1 MATSRDT
8 PCTVTGAS
16 IMFCSTVMWGNRLN
30 DWNTMPIL
38 RQMRRRSA
46 SRAYML
52 GPPATAV
59 ASGSPSTC
67 MLPSSMVSRWIR
79 QRRKVLLPEPDG
91 PMTATTSPLRRVS
104 DTSSSTL
111 TCPNDLPMPRAS
123 IMTGRSAAAAPAA
136 AAPAAALLVVLGIA
150 FFHVLEQPGQ
160 QQRHNQIKGRR
171 HQERRRRE
179 IALHNAARGAQDIVQ
194 RQHVDERR
202 VFDQGD
208 GFVAERRQHA
218 LHHLRQGHAPQRLQI
233 GHAQLLAAF

>member
-1 MATSRDT
+1 
-8 PCTVTGAS
+8 
-16 IMFCSTVMWGNRLN
+16 
-30 DWNTMPIL
+30 MPIL

-46 SRAYML
+46 SRAYTL
-52 GPPATAV
+52 GPPDTAV
-59 ASGSPSTC
+59 ASGSPSTW

-91 PMTATTSPLRRVS
+91 PITATTSPLRSVS

-123 IMTGRSAAAAPAA
+123 IMMARSAAPAP
-136 AAPAAALLVVLGIA
+136 ALLVVLGIA

-160 QQRHNQIKGRR
+160 QQRHDQIEGRR

-179 IALHNAARGAQDIVQ
+179 IALHNAARGAQDIVE

-218 LHHLRQGHAPQRLQI
+218 LHH
-233 GHAQLLAAF
+233 